1 MRKKHKTVSA
11 TSVRLSSHE
20 KLCAERMRQL
30 IKSID
35 ELRADVKDLR
45 GDMNQGKG
53 VIYFIIF
60 LGTIATAVAG
70 FFQFK
75 N

>member
-1 MRKKHKTVSA
+1 MKKKLNTVSN

-20 KLCAERMRQL
+20 KLCAERMTQL

-35 ELRADVKDLR
+35 ELKVDVKDLR
-45 GDMNQGKG
+45 GDMNKGKG

-60 LGTIATAVAG
+60 LGTIITAIAG
-70 FFQFK
+70 LFQFK
-75 N
+75 S